1 MGGPGAPEIAWQ
13 TDKYVF
19 GDKPDIWY
27 SPEFTFHTYR
37 YMEIYGIKQ
46 QPRIA
51 DIEGIALNTNVNNSN
66 RFFCSSDLINSIQ
79 DAAERTF
86 LSNLISVQ
94 SDCPAREKF
103 GYGGDLNATSESF
116 IYNFDMQDFY
126 RKSIYD
132 WIDAINDS
140 VFIDTAPFVGIQY
153 CGLSWESAFLITQHN
168 LYLYYNDTTI
178 VRDLYEM
185 DLQWMEKVARIHPT
199 GLVDA
204 GLSDHESLEP
214 VPVELTGTGHYLQ
227 CARIMATFA
236 AYMGDTENKV
246 KFEKLAHKL
255 RTIISDRFWNTS
267 VPDPINRQTLFATL
281 LYHDIVPPAEVD
293 AAVDSLLQAVSS
305 APAGHFTTGIFGTK
319 YILETLSGTG
329 NGNAVYEII
338 NSTEFPG
345 WGFMIDRGAT
355 TIWETWKESDN
366 VYSNCHPMFGS
377 VSEWLFRWLGGIWPD
392 PDWPGFKKFIIN
404 PVLPDDL
411 SQVHCSY
418 FSPQGEIVSRW
429 KNYNKEKQVYEITV
443 PKGSMATVTVQVREQ
458 QTVTVLQQGSAN
470 SFLPA
475 KDKIN
480 QQTFELPVG
489 QYTITVL
496 SAN

>member
-1 MGGPGAPEIAWQ
+1 
-13 TDKYVF
+13 
-19 GDKPDIWY
+19 
-27 SPEFTFHTYR
+27 
-37 YMEIYGIKQ
+37 
-46 QPRIA
+46 
-51 DIEGIALNTNVNNSN
+51 
-66 RFFCSSDLINSIQ
+66 
-79 DAAERTF
+79 
-86 LSNLISVQ
+86 
-94 SDCPAREKF
+94 
-103 GYGGDLNATSESF
+103 
-116 IYNFDMQDFY
+116 
-126 RKSIYD
+126 
-132 WIDAINDS
+132 
-140 VFIDTAPFVGIQY
+140 
-153 CGLSWESAFLITQHN
+153 
-168 LYLYYNDTTI
+168 
-178 VRDLYEM
+178 
-185 DLQWMEKVARIHPT
+185 
-199 GLVDA
+199 
-204 GLSDHESLEP
+204 
-214 VPVELTGTGHYLQ
+214 
-227 CARIMATFA
+227 
-236 AYMGDTENKV
+236 
-246 KFEKLAHKL
+246 
-255 RTIISDRFWNTS
+255 
-267 VPDPINRQTLFATL
+267 
-281 LYHDIVPPAEVD
+281 
-293 AAVDSLLQAVSS
+293 
-305 APAGHFTTGIFGTK
+305 
-319 YILETLSGTG
+319 
-329 NGNAVYEII
+329 
-338 NSTEFPG
+338 
-345 WGFMIDRGAT
+345 MIDRGAT